1 MRKKGRIWIIS
12 LALAAAMA
20 VSITGCGKKLTG
32 ETETETETEK
42 ITEPV
47 TEKVTEP
54 PTEKQTEMETES
66 ETETETEEKEL
77 NPEEEK
83 NSETEF
89 KGNKTLYANDD
100 INVRSEPSTDAE
112 IISSY
117 DQGEEVTVSAETKNW
132 YKIQKDG
139 YSGYVYKEGLSET
152 AVEPKS
158 EEERQQ
164 IMEQQ
169 GWSSGSSATDLEYDV
184 RSYAESFPL
193 ILSADANVR
202 SVPSEEGSILNTIGS
217 GTTVTAVGETD
228 RWYKIEYDGITGYV
242 NKNLVQ

>member
-1 MRKKGRIWIIS
+1 MKKKGRVWMIS

-20 VSITGCGKKLTG
+20 VSITGCGKELTK
-32 ETETETETEK
+32 ETETEPQTEK

-54 PTEKQTEMETES
+54 PTEKQTE
-66 ETETETEEKEL
+66 TETETEEKEL
-77 NPEEEK
+77 TPEEEK
-83 NSETEF
+83 NSETEL
-89 KGNKTLYANDD
+89 KGNKTLYAKDD
-100 INVRSEPSTDAE
+100 INVRTEPSTDAD

-139 YSGYVYKEGLSET
+139 YSGYVYKDGLSET

-158 EEERQQ
+158 AEERQQ

-169 GWSSGSSATDLEYDV
+169 GNASSSSATDLEYDV

-202 SVPSEEGSILNTIGS
+202 SVPSEEGNILNTISS
-217 GTTVTAVGETD
+217 GTSVTALGETD